1 MMDNINHP
9 ELVQSCSID
18 IEMVEGHGLEIRAIA
33 PEVNQVVRELI
44 NTLYGFNASLNL
56 DREGRGNSNLKVGRV
71 E

>member
-1 MMDNINHP
+1 
-9 ELVQSCSID
+9 
-18 IEMVEGHGLEIRAIA
+18 MVEGHGLEIRAIA

-44 NTLYGFNASLNL
+44 NTLCGFNASLNL